1 MNSTSGST
9 KCQKY
14 RMLKVLNNVWE
25 ELLSNALFRNIILKW
40 ISAGFNVK
48 KNQVTKI
55 RKVTEVLGNRCT
67 EY

>member
-25 ELLSNALFRNIILKW
+25 ELLSNALFRNILKW
-40 ISAGFNVK
+40 ITAGFNVK